1 METIVK
7 YYMTDPSGHVVGVRV
22 PVVVVEDQ
30 HGQHHAA
37 RHHAHDEVEIRP

>member
-1 METIVK
+1 MKTIFK
-7 YYMTDPSGHVVGVRV
+7 YFMTDPSWHVVGVRV

-37 RHHAHDEVEIRP
+37 RHHAHDEVEICP

>member
-1 METIVK
+1 
-7 YYMTDPSGHVVGVRV
+7 MTDPSGHVVGVRV
-22 PVVVVEDQ
+22 PVVIVEDQ